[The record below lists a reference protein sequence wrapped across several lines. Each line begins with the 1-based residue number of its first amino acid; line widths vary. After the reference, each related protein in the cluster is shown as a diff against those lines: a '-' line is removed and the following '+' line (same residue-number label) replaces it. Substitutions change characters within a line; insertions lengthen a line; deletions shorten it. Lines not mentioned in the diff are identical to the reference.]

1 MFFRSIIPDARHWSR
16 CLTAS
21 AVQWV
26 GLLVVVRWKTSKA
39 FMLAFLF
46 CRRHFESGDLFVLA
60 AAVVRLKLRN
70 AIIVRLYLGDWKHLL
85 RPPCL
90 LVIAIA
96 ASKAANSTLPSL
108 VIAMTLALSRA
119 THIQRHIQTEEI
131 IQTVSV
137 DRCLEHHCYLS
148 VSMETSANCGDFSE
162 FIGARVWGCVC
173 TQRRLQII
181 FLLGSRCCGISSLR
195 LRLYSRVRAIFRFSL
210 WLLMYVQFSGYHCGC
225 HGRYCCCCCCWW
237 WWWYDWWW

>member
-1 MFFRSIIPDARHWSR
+1 MDCGFALQLVCHHGWSRQHGRKVGWDIVCESYSKLTWVLINKDTMVMFFRSIIPDARHWSR
-16 CLTAS
+16 CWTAS

-39 FMLAFLF
+39 FMLVFLF

-96 ASKAANSTLPSL
+96 ASKAANCLYIAIISRWLKASLASTLPSL

-119 THIQRHIQTEEI
+119 THIQRHFAYYISHETI
-131 IQTVSV
+131 LICVL
-137 DRCLEHHCYLS
+137 DP
-148 VSMETSANCGDFSE
+148 VSMPFSSDHSNIITSNIIKSDDFNP
-162 FIGARVWGCVC
+162 
-173 TQRRLQII
+173 TL
-181 FLLGSRCCGISSLR
+181 
-195 LRLYSRVRAIFRFSL
+195 
-210 WLLMYVQFSGYHCGC
+210 
-225 HGRYCCCCCCWW
+225 
-237 WWWYDWWW
+237 

>member
-16 CLTAS
+16 CWTAS

-39 FMLAFLF
+39 FMLVFLF

-96 ASKAANSTLPSL
+96 ASKAANCLYIAIISRWLKASLASTLPSL

-119 THIQRHIQTEEI
+119 THIQRHFAYYISHETI
-131 IQTVSV
+131 LICVL
-137 DRCLEHHCYLS
+137 DP
-148 VSMETSANCGDFSE
+148 VSMPFSSITATSSPATSLSRMISTQPYRSGSDECNLNGLRWRLLCPPQILVHFFRNICWPLRVASCR
-162 FIGARVWGCVC
+162 GALCNLVV
-173 TQRRLQII
+173 
-181 FLLGSRCCGISSLR
+181 FLWCLC
-195 LRLYSRVRAIFRFSL
+195 
-210 WLLMYVQFSGYHCGC
+210 
-225 HGRYCCCCCCWW
+225 
-237 WWWYDWWW
+237 